1 MPLKSGTLQFLQDAN
16 TEAFA
21 ALLTALIGPTYNPS
35 TVYILYGIQLA
46 NWVTPNFS
54 CAAGAAFYGGEIYL
68 IDATVFSI
76 TGVDVPV
83 FSLGITQYTT
93 DADPVTF
100 TDSSVHN
107 VHNIRKLVISAGAT
121 GSGIADFS
129 SAKFLSFYIPAPV
142 TLTEAGAITITGTY
156 PNFTISSPSV
166 GILNPVLGAGSV
178 NVGDVSSG
186 AGTSINVTFDVPLTT
201 SNYYVLGTV
210 ISNGNQVVDVSVG
223 WGVTARTTTG
233 FTVHFQEFNGS
244 SAQNIALEWIV
255 FAK

>member
-121 GSGIADFS
+121 GSGIADFG
-129 SAKFLSFYIPAPV
+129 SAVFLSFYIPTPV
-142 TLTEAGAITITGTY
+142 NLTQAGAITITGTY
-156 PNFTISSPSV
+156 PNFTISSPNV
-166 GILNPVLGAGSV
+166 GILNPVLAAGST
-178 NVGDVSSG
+178 NVGDVSPGSG
-186 AGTSINVTFDVPLTT
+186 TDLVVTFDIPLTT
-201 SNYYVLGTV
+201 SAYYIQGSVV
-210 ISNGNQVVDVSVG
+210 CNGNATQDVLVV
-223 WGVTARTTTG
+223 WGIKARSTTG
-233 FTVHFQEFNGS
+233 FTIHFQEV
-244 SAQNIALEWIV
+244 SAVVQNIAFEWIC